1 MRFYAIWINHLIILI
16 CLITAPA
23 MGFQTVKPTNGL
35 ENLKAKL
42 KSGQVFQATI
52 THSLIDTFT
61 NDTLYTVG
69 KIWIYQ
75 DGYRLES
82 ENRIISVNDSIS
94 QVYNSIKE
102 QLIISPYVAIDDDFA
117 PSRFIQA
124 SETDFNIVEKAI
136 NDSTQWFIKLESK
149 EDFSLFT
156 TIELTL
162 DEWFGPKSVNAN
174 DQNGNINTTL
184 FTNAIWQDY
193 DKKIQEIDYPDSTEI
208 IDLRE

>member
-42 KSGQVFQATI
+42 KSGQVFQTTI

-156 TIELTL
+156 TIEQTL
-162 DEWFGPKSVNAN
+162 
-174 DQNGNINTTL
+174 
-184 FTNAIWQDY
+184 
-193 DKKIQEIDYPDSTEI
+193 
-208 IDLRE
+208 

>member
-16 CLITAPA
+16 CLITAPV
-23 MGFQTVKPTNGL
+23 MGFQAVKPASGL

-52 THSLIDTFT
+52 THSFIDTFT
-61 NDTLYTVG
+61 SDTLFTIG

-75 DGYRLES
+75 GGYRLES
-82 ENRIISVNDSIS
+82 ENRIIAVNDSIS
-94 QVYNSIKE
+94 KVYNSIKE
-102 QLIISPYVAIDDDFA
+102 QLIISPYSAIEDDFA

-124 SETDFNIVEKAI
+124 SETDFNIIEKAN
-136 NDSTQWFIKLESK
+136 NDSTKWFVKLVSK
-149 EDFSLFT
+149 DDFSLFT

-162 DEWFGPKSVNAN
+162 DEWFGPVAVNAN
-174 DQNGNINTTL
+174 DQNGNVNTTL

-193 DKKIQEIDYPDSTEI
+193 DKKIQEIDYPDST
-208 IDLRE
+208 